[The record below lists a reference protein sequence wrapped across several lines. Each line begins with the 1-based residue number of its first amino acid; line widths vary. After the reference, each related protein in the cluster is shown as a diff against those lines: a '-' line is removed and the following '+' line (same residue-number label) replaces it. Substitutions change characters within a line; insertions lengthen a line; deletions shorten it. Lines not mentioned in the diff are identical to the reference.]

1 MASDLREDPCCP
13 IDPRWIFAANAQVA
27 VPGRAMRGV
36 VRTFAGQ
43 VRRGRPRSED
53 RSWPEDDLLVS
64 YATLR
69 QVHSGYVLGW
79 RDTQPR

>member
-27 VPGRAMRGV
+27 VPGSAMKGGARPSPARPG
-36 VRTFAGQ
+36 AGG
-43 VRRGRPRSED
+43 RRPGD